1 MNVWEKRLITAIKK
15 ACAANGAQ
23 TLYDGQ
29 RLCAL
34 IESADPEL
42 AQQREY
48 KNFRALVRCGG
59 NTLLAQ
65 SAHAPRAELQKNIE
79 TLGRSMGKGYAIDRV
94 SGERSCALYLTA
106 VTGDESYIRALDA
119 APENTTTPQPTPR
132 PAPTLQQTQQQRPTP
147 TPAPQPTP
155 RPKPQP
161 TPQPTPTPAPQ
172 PQPTPQPTQNTP
184 PAKKSS
190 RLIGILVSVAVVLIA
205 AALGTSTGRAL
216 VGGLFGGDKLAGT
229 TWRGELNIT
238 KEIAAELDETVAK
251 EFADM
256 DDIPTDS
263 LPQFSDYCGA
273 IKVVADLS
281 FSDDGAISMT
291 INETALRNTAREA
304 IGEPTAQWMLDCLKA
319 ISREMG
325 ADLEEMGYSDDDI
338 LLMTVGMT
346 KDELTVYVGD
356 YMDEYVGDALKEAAD
371 DVTVSA
377 YYKVRGGKIY
387 ILNTPNQ
394 SVSNS
399 PYYTFTLK
407 DSTLVLETAV
417 GLDEGAENVYP
428 LTLTKVG

>member
-119 APENTTTPQPTPR
+119 APENKNDHTPQPTPR
-132 PAPTLQQTQQQRPTP
+132 PAPTPAPQQTQQQRPTP
-147 TPAPQPTP
+147 TPAPQP
-155 RPKPQP
+155 QP
-161 TPQPTPTPAPQ
+161 TPQPA
-172 PQPTPQPTQNTP
+172 QNTP

-190 RLIGILVSVAVVLIA
+190 RLIGVLVSVMVVLIA

>member
-65 SAHAPRAELQKNIE
+65 SVHAPRAELQKNIE

-119 APENTTTPQPTPR
+119 APENKNDHTPQPTPR
-132 PAPTLQQTQQQRPTP
+132 PAPTPAPQQTHQQRPTP
-147 TPAPQPTP
+147 TPAPQP
-155 RPKPQP
+155 QP
-161 TPQPTPTPAPQ
+161 A
-172 PQPTPQPTQNTP
+172 QNTP

-190 RLIGILVSVAVVLIA
+190 RLIGVLVSVVVVLIA

-346 KDELTVYVGD
+346 KDELTDYVGD

>member
-106 VTGDESYIRALDA
+106 VTGDESYIRALDG
-119 APENTTTPQPTPR
+119 APSPSPAPQPTPQPTPR
-132 PAPTLQQTQQQRPTP
+132 PAPTPAPQQTQQQRPTP
-147 TPAPQPTP
+147 TS
-155 RPKPQP
+155 
-161 TPQPTPTPAPQ
+161 APQ
-172 PQPTPQPTQNTP
+172 PQPTPQPAQNTA

-190 RLIGILVSVAVVLIA
+190 RLIGVLVSVVVVLIA

-238 KEIAAELDETVAK
+238 KEIAAELDKTVAK

-387 ILNTPNQ
+387 ILNTPDQ

>member
-65 SAHAPRAELQKNIE
+65 SVHAPRAELQKNIE
-79 TLGRSMGKGYAIDRV
+79 TLGRSMGKGYAIDRA

-119 APENTTTPQPTPR
+119 APENKNDHTPQPTPR
-132 PAPTLQQTQQQRPTP
+132 PAPTPAPQQTQQQRPTP
-147 TPAPQPTP
+147 TPAPQP
-155 RPKPQP
+155 QP
-161 TPQPTPTPAPQ
+161 TPQPA
-172 PQPTPQPTQNTP
+172 QNTP

-190 RLIGILVSVAVVLIA
+190 RLIGVLVSVVVVLIA

-256 DDIPTDS
+256 DGIPTDS

-281 FSDDGAISMT
+281 FSDGGAISMT

-346 KDELTVYVGD
+346 KDELTDYVGD

-417 GLDEGAENVYP
+417 GLDEGAETVYP

>member
-1 MNVWEKRLITAIKK
+1 MNAWEKRLITAIKK

-132 PAPTLQQTQQQRPTP
+132 PAPTPQPTQQPRPAP

-155 RPKPQP
+155 
-161 TPQPTPTPAPQ
+161 TPQ
-172 PQPTPQPTQNTP
+172 PQPTPQPAQNTA

-190 RLIGILVSVAVVLIA
+190 RLIGILVSVVVVLIA

-216 VGGLFGGDKLAGT
+216 VGGLFGADKLAGT

-346 KDELTVYVGD
+346 KDELTDYVGD

-399 PYYTFTLK
+399 PYYTYTLK

>member
-119 APENTTTPQPTPR
+119 APENKNDHTPQPTPR
-132 PAPTLQQTQQQRPTP
+132 PVQQPSLRPAPTPQQTQQQRPTP
-147 TPAPQPTP
+147 TPAPQP
-155 RPKPQP
+155 QP
-161 TPQPTPTPAPQ
+161 TPQPA
-172 PQPTPQPTQNTP
+172 QNTP

-190 RLIGILVSVAVVLIA
+190 RLIGVLVSVVVVLIA

-256 DDIPTDS
+256 DGIPTDS

-281 FSDDGAISMT
+281 FSDGGAISMT

-346 KDELTVYVGD
+346 KDELTDYVGD

>member
-34 IESADPEL
+34 IESANPEL

-119 APENTTTPQPTPR
+119 APENKNDHTPQPTPR
-132 PAPTLQQTQQQRPTP
+132 PAPTPAPQQTQQQRPTP
-147 TPAPQPTP
+147 TPAPQP
-155 RPKPQP
+155 QP
-161 TPQPTPTPAPQ
+161 TPQPA
-172 PQPTPQPTQNTP
+172 QNTP

-190 RLIGILVSVAVVLIA
+190 RLIGILVSVVVVLIA

-256 DDIPTDS
+256 DGISADS

-346 KDELTVYVGD
+346 KDELTDYVGD

>member
-119 APENTTTPQPTPR
+119 APENKNDHTPQPTPR
-132 PAPTLQQTQQQRPTP
+132 PAPTPAPQQTQQQRPTP
-147 TPAPQPTP
+147 TPAPQP
-155 RPKPQP
+155 QP
-161 TPQPTPTPAPQ
+161 A
-172 PQPTPQPTQNTP
+172 QNTP

-190 RLIGILVSVAVVLIA
+190 RLIGVLVSVVVVLIA

-346 KDELTVYVGD
+346 KDELTDYVGD

-371 DVTVSA
+371 DVAVSA

-399 PYYTFTLK
+399 PYYTYTLK

>member
-119 APENTTTPQPTPR
+119 VPENKNDHTPQPTPR
-132 PAPTLQQTQQQRPTP
+132 PAPTPAPQQTQQQRPTP
-147 TPAPQPTP
+147 TPAPQPQP
-155 RPKPQP
+155 MPQP
-161 TPQPTPTPAPQ
+161 A
-172 PQPTPQPTQNTP
+172 QNTP

-190 RLIGILVSVAVVLIA
+190 RLVGILVSVVVVLIA

-256 DDIPTDS
+256 DGIPTDS

-346 KDELTVYVGD
+346 KDELTDYVGD

>member
-65 SAHAPRAELQKNIE
+65 SVHAPRAELQKNIE
-79 TLGRSMGKGYAIDRV
+79 TLGRSMGKGYAIDRA

-119 APENTTTPQPTPR
+119 APENKNDHTPQPTPR
-132 PAPTLQQTQQQRPTP
+132 PAPTPAPQQTQQQRPTP
-147 TPAPQPTP
+147 TPAPQP
-155 RPKPQP
+155 QP
-161 TPQPTPTPAPQ
+161 A
-172 PQPTPQPTQNTP
+172 QNTP

-190 RLIGILVSVAVVLIA
+190 RLIGVLVSVVVVLIA

-346 KDELTVYVGD
+346 KDELTDYVGD

>member
-119 APENTTTPQPTPR
+119 APENKNDHTPQPTPR
-132 PAPTLQQTQQQRPTP
+132 PAPTPAPQQTQQQRPTP
-147 TPAPQPTP
+147 TPAPQP
-155 RPKPQP
+155 QP
-161 TPQPTPTPAPQ
+161 TPQPA
-172 PQPTPQPTQNTP
+172 QNTA

-190 RLIGILVSVAVVLIA
+190 RLIGILVSVVVVLIA

-238 KEIAAELDETVAK
+238 KEITAELDETVAK

-399 PYYTFTLK
+399 PYYTYTLK

>member
-34 IESADPEL
+34 IESEDPEL

-119 APENTTTPQPTPR
+119 APENKNDHTPQPTPR
-132 PAPTLQQTQQQRPTP
+132 PAPTPAPQQTQQQRPTP
-147 TPAPQPTP
+147 TPAPQP
-155 RPKPQP
+155 QP
-161 TPQPTPTPAPQ
+161 TPQPA
-172 PQPTPQPTQNTP
+172 QNTP

-190 RLIGILVSVAVVLIA
+190 RLIGVLVSVVVVLIA

-256 DDIPTDS
+256 DGIPTDS

-417 GLDEGAENVYP
+417 GLDEGAEDVYP

>member
-119 APENTTTPQPTPR
+119 APENKNDHTPQPTPR
-132 PAPTLQQTQQQRPTP
+132 PAPPPAPQQTQQQRPTP
-147 TPAPQPTP
+147 TPAPQP
-155 RPKPQP
+155 QP
-161 TPQPTPTPAPQ
+161 A
-172 PQPTPQPTQNTP
+172 QNTP

-190 RLIGILVSVAVVLIA
+190 RLIGVLVSVVVVLIA

-216 VGGLFGGDKLAGT
+216 VGSLFGGDKLAGT

-281 FSDDGAISMT
+281 FSDGGAISMT
-291 INETALRNTAREA
+291 INETELRNTAREA

-346 KDELTVYVGD
+346 KDELTDYVGD

-371 DVTVSA
+371 DVTISA

>member
-119 APENTTTPQPTPR
+119 APENKNDHTPQPTPR
-132 PAPTLQQTQQQRPTP
+132 PA
-147 TPAPQPTP
+147 
-155 RPKPQP
+155 
-161 TPQPTPTPAPQ
+161 PTPAPQ
-172 PQPTPQPTQNTP
+172 PQPTPQPQSTP
-184 PAKKSS
+184 QPTPQPQPAKKSS
-190 RLIGILVSVAVVLIA
+190 RLIGILVSVVVVLIA
-205 AALGTSTGRAL
+205 AALGTGTGRAL

-346 KDELTVYVGD
+346 KDELTDYVGD

-399 PYYTFTLK
+399 PYYTYTLK

>member
-106 VTGDESYIRALDA
+106 VTGDESYIRALGA
-119 APENTTTPQPTPR
+119 APENKNDHTPQPTPR
-132 PAPTLQQTQQQRPTP
+132 PAPTPAPQQTQQQRPTP
-147 TPAPQPTP
+147 TPAPQP
-155 RPKPQP
+155 QP
-161 TPQPTPTPAPQ
+161 A
-172 PQPTPQPTQNTP
+172 QNTP

-190 RLIGILVSVAVVLIA
+190 RLIGVLVSVVVVLIA

-304 IGEPTAQWMLDCLKA
+304 IGEPTAQWMVDCLKA

-346 KDELTVYVGD
+346 KDELTDYVGD

>member
-65 SAHAPRAELQKNIE
+65 SVHAPRAELQKNIE

-119 APENTTTPQPTPR
+119 APENKNDHTPQPTPR
-132 PAPTLQQTQQQRPTP
+132 PAPTPAPQQTQQQRPTP
-147 TPAPQPTP
+147 TPAPQP
-155 RPKPQP
+155 QP
-161 TPQPTPTPAPQ
+161 TPQPA
-172 PQPTPQPTQNTP
+172 QNTA

-190 RLIGILVSVAVVLIA
+190 RLIGILVSVVVVLIA

-256 DDIPTDS
+256 DGISADS

-346 KDELTVYVGD
+346 KDELTDYVGD

-399 PYYTFTLK
+399 PYYTYTLK

>member
-65 SAHAPRAELQKNIE
+65 SVHAPRAELQKNIE

-119 APENTTTPQPTPR
+119 APENKNDHTPQSMPR
-132 PAPTLQQTQQQRPTP
+132 PAPTPAPQQTQQQRPTP
-147 TPAPQPTP
+147 TPAPQP
-155 RPKPQP
+155 QP
-161 TPQPTPTPAPQ
+161 TPQPA
-172 PQPTPQPTQNTP
+172 QNTA

-190 RLIGILVSVAVVLIA
+190 RLVGILVSVVVVLIA

-256 DDIPTDS
+256 DGIPTDS

-346 KDELTVYVGD
+346 KDELTDYVGD

>member
-119 APENTTTPQPTPR
+119 APENKNDHTPQPTPR
-132 PAPTLQQTQQQRPTP
+132 PAPTPAPQQTQQQRPTP
-147 TPAPQPTP
+147 TPAPQP
-155 RPKPQP
+155 QP
-161 TPQPTPTPAPQ
+161 TPQPA
-172 PQPTPQPTQNTP
+172 QNTP

-190 RLIGILVSVAVVLIA
+190 RLIGVLVSVVVVLIA

-428 LTLTKVG
+428 LALTKVG

>member
-119 APENTTTPQPTPR
+119 APSPSPAPQPTPR
-132 PAPTLQQTQQQRPTP
+132 PAPT
-147 TPAPQPTP
+147 PAPQPTP
-155 RPKPQP
+155 
-161 TPQPTPTPAPQ
+161 TPQ
-172 PQPTPQPTQNTP
+172 PQPTPQPTPQP
-184 PAKKSS
+184 QPAKKSS
-190 RLIGILVSVAVVLIA
+190 RLVGILVSVAVVLIA
-205 AALGTSTGRAL
+205 AAIGTGTGRAL

-346 KDELTVYVGD
+346 KDELTDYVGD

-417 GLDEGAENVYP
+417 GLDEGTEDVYP

>member
-119 APENTTTPQPTPR
+119 APENKNDHTPQPTPR
-132 PAPTLQQTQQQRPTP
+132 
-147 TPAPQPTP
+147 
-155 RPKPQP
+155 
-161 TPQPTPTPAPQ
+161 PTPTPAPQ
-172 PQPTPQPTQNTP
+172 PQPTPQPAQNTA

-190 RLIGILVSVAVVLIA
+190 RLIGILVSVVVVLIA
-205 AALGTSTGRAL
+205 AALGTGTGRAL

-387 ILNTPNQ
+387 ILNTPDQ

>member
-48 KNFRALVRCGG
+48 KNFRAMVRCGG
-59 NTLLAQ
+59 NTLLVQ
-65 SAHAPRAELQKNIE
+65 SVHAPRAELQKNIE

-119 APENTTTPQPTPR
+119 APENKNDHTPQPTPR
-132 PAPTLQQTQQQRPTP
+132 PAPTPAPQQTQQQRPTP
-147 TPAPQPTP
+147 TPAPQP
-155 RPKPQP
+155 QP
-161 TPQPTPTPAPQ
+161 TPQPA
-172 PQPTPQPTQNTP
+172 QNTP

-190 RLIGILVSVAVVLIA
+190 RLIGVLVSVVVVLIA

-346 KDELTVYVGD
+346 KDELTDYVGD

-371 DVTVSA
+371 DATVSA

-399 PYYTFTLK
+399 PYYTYTLK

>member
-106 VTGDESYIRALDA
+106 VTGDESYIRALGA
-119 APENTTTPQPTPR
+119 APENKNDHTPQPTPR
-132 PAPTLQQTQQQRPTP
+132 PAPTPAPQQTQQQRPTP
-147 TPAPQPTP
+147 TPAPQP
-155 RPKPQP
+155 QP
-161 TPQPTPTPAPQ
+161 A
-172 PQPTPQPTQNTP
+172 QNTP

-190 RLIGILVSVAVVLIA
+190 RLIGVLVSVVVVLIA

-346 KDELTVYVGD
+346 KDELTDYVGD